1 MSMKRTKQ
9 TSQGSRDRGAGDG
22 PLFAKKAP
30 EVPKPWVE
38 LVEGV
43 PDEVFLPYTLS
54 TKFDKDARL
63 LHPKFGKGVVLRVEG
78 ARIEVRFSEGD
89 KTLGHAS

>member
-9 TSQGSRDRGAGDG
+9 TSQGSRDRGGADG

-30 EVPKPWVE
+30 EAPKPWAE
-38 LVEGV
+38 LVDGLA
-43 PDEVFLPYTLS
+43 DDVFAPYAMS
-54 TKFDKDARL
+54 THFDKDARI
-63 LHPKFGKGVVLRVEG
+63 LHPKFGKGVVLRVDG

-89 KTLGHAS
+89 KTLGHTA